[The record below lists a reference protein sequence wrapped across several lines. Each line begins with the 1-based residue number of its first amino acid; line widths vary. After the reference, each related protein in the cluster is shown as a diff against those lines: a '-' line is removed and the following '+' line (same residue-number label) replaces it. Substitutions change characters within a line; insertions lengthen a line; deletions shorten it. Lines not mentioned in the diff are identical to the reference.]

1 MKERDENWQL
11 LAKGVLKG
19 GISGKIIAVG
29 RQVSRADFARKF
41 RAILEGLEGERGDD
55 RADCMQN
62 ISARRVCF
70 RFLHKE
76 SVSIPINWREVS
88 AQKSFII
95 Q

>member
-41 RAILEGLEGERGDD
+41 RAILEGLEG
-55 RADCMQN
+55 
-62 ISARRVCF
+62 
-70 RFLHKE
+70 
-76 SVSIPINWREVS
+76 
-88 AQKSFII
+88 
-95 Q
+95 